1 VCVNIVEKA
10 VYKTLPL
17 RGRDFLNT
25 SITEE
30 ELKKAVNRGFVTKLR
45 EETSSVWDF
54 LKFTHTW
61 TVLILTCW
69 PYTPGST

>member
-1 VCVNIVEKA
+1 MRRKYNTIVVDVACVNFVEKT

-30 ELKKAVNRGFVTKLR
+30 ELKEAVNRGL
-45 EETSSVWDF
+45 
-54 LKFTHTW
+54 
-61 TVLILTCW
+61 
-69 PYTPGST
+69 